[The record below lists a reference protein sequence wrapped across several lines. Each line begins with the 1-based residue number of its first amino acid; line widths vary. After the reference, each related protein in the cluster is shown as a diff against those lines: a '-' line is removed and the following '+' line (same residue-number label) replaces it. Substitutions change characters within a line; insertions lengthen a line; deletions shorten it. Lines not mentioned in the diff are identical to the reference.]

1 MARQIHKNNQTIVS
15 RWISKVYRL
24 LTIVYEPK
32 TTVNDSLTI
41 VFICKTI
48 FNSCKPYFRN
58 EMQVNLSAN
67 NVKKDFAD

>member
-48 FNSCKPYFRN
+48 FNSCKLYFQN
-58 EMQVNLSAN
+58 EMQVNLFAN

>member
-1 MARQIHKNNQTIVS
+1 MARQIHKNDQTIVS
-15 RWISKVYRL
+15 WWISKVYRL

-48 FNSCKPYFRN
+48 FNSCKLYFRN